1 MFLYGFMNVRIKNA
15 SGLKKSVWS
24 AWHKILRCLSF
35 GGNMYAIP
43 RSSAFFYK
51 KFVRNSDG
59 FAFFVSKSRCISE
72 SKIVHYKTQRAIKD
86 NSYSS
91 NKITKP

>member
-1 MFLYGFMNVRIKNA
+1 MNVRIKNA

-43 RSSAFFYK
+43 RSSAFFI
-51 KFVRNSDG
+51 RNLLGILMVSL
-59 FAFFVSKSRCISE
+59 FSVSKSRLFGTFQE
-72 SKIVHYKTQRAIKD
+72 F
-86 NSYSS
+86 
-91 NKITKP
+91 